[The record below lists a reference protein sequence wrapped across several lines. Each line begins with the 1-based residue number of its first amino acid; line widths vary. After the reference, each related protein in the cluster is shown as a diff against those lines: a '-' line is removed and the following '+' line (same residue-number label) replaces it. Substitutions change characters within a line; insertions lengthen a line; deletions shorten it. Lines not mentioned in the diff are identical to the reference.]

1 MDRPVVGVAL
11 GSGGARGFAH
21 VGVLKALEQ
30 HHVPIDVVSGSS
42 MGALVAAF
50 YATGMRTVFME
61 QLAVTLRWR
70 HWVDLTVPKMGMIS
84 GDKVHQ
90 LIHMLTRGLT
100 VDAAD
105 KPLAIV
111 ATDLVAKQRVVFRTE
126 SIADAVRASVA
137 IPGVFVPFVKN
148 GRVYVDG
155 GVVDRV
161 PIEAARDLGADVVIG
176 VDVSSV
182 QRERPPH
189 GVVDVILQSLDL
201 MQDEVYKMRAKT
213 ADIYIEPDVSGVGSS
228 QFHKAK
234 QAIESGY
241 QAAVAN
247 MEQILAQ
254 LARRGIDVSSDAVDT
269 G

>member
-1 MDRPVVGVAL
+1 MDRPMVGVAL

-50 YATGMRTVFME
+50 YATGMRPSFME

-84 GDKVHQ
+84 GEKVQQ
-90 LIHMLTRGLT
+90 LIHLLTRGLP
-100 VDAAD
+100 VDRAE

-111 ATDLVAKQRVVFRTE
+111 ATDLLAKERYVFRTE
-126 SIADAVRASVA
+126 PIADAVRASVA
-137 IPGVFVPFVKN
+137 IPGVFVPFVKD

-161 PIEAARDLGADVVIG
+161 PIEAARDLGADIVIG
-176 VDVSSV
+176 VDVSSR
-182 QRERPPH
+182 QRERPPQ
-189 GVVDVILQSLDL
+189 GIVDVILQTLDL
-201 MQDEVYKMRAKT
+201 MQDEVYKTRAKT
-213 ADIYIEPDVSGVGSS
+213 ADIYVEPDLSSVGSS
-228 QFHKAK
+228 QFHKANE
-234 QAIESGY
+234 AIELGY
-241 QAAVAN
+241 QAAVN
-247 MEQILAQ
+247 SMEQILSV
-254 LARRGIDVSSDAVDT
+254 LAKRGIDVGADIVDT